1 MTKLEWAKTGEKEY
15 ETGVSNGVLYP
26 RDNAGLYP
34 EGFPWNGLT
43 SVTDSPSG
51 AESNKQ
57 YADNEVYVNIKSA
70 EEVGG
75 TIEAFMAP
83 RQFAECD
90 GTREPIPGLQF
101 GQQTRRSFGFSWQ
114 SRVGNDIEGV
124 DYGFK
129 IHLVY
134 GADANP
140 SEKQYQTINDSPEP
154 SALSWEYTTIPTAS
168 GIQGLRNVSKLTIKS
183 TDLAPAALQALLD
196 VLYGTESTQ
205 ARLPL
210 PREVYEI
217 CLAGEPVEISP
228 EAGLRSWRHHHPDRR
243 WRGVPH
249 RWHHARARP
258 PAGDHRGHP
267 RERAPEGRIQVPGCV
282 RQHLAVRGVSL
293 ITQ

>member
-75 TIEAFMAP
+75 TIEAFMRP

-90 GTREPIPGLQF
+90 GTREPIPGLEF

-114 SRVGNDIEGV
+114 SRVGNDVEGV

-168 GIQGLRNVSKLTIKS
+168 GIPGLRNVSKLTIKS
-183 TDLAPAALQALLD
+183 TDLAPAALKALTD

-228 EAGLRSWRHHHPDRR
+228 AKPAFAAGVITIPTVAGAEYRIGGTTLEPGPQPAITEDTLVSVHPKAGYKFPAAYDNTWLFEA
-243 WRGVPH
+243 
-249 RWHHARARP
+249 
-258 PAGDHRGHP
+258 
-267 RERAPEGRIQVPGCV
+267 
-282 RQHLAVRGVSL
+282 
-293 ITQ
+293 

>member
-1 MTKLEWAKTGEKEY
+1 MSKLEWAKTGEKEY

-26 RDNAGLYP
+26 RNNQGLYP

-168 GIQGLRNVSKLTIKS
+168 GIPGLRNVSKLTIKS
-183 TDLAPAALQALLD
+183 TDLAPAALEALLD
-196 VLYGTESTQ
+196 VLYGTESTE

-217 CLAGEPVEISP
+217 CLAGKPVEINPAKPNFAAGVITIPTVAGAEYRSNGTVL
-228 EAGLRSWRHHHPDRR
+228 EAGPQPEITEDTLVS
-243 WRGVPH
+243 V
-249 RWHHARARP
+249 HAKP
-258 PAGDHRGHP
+258 GYKLPAVFDNTWLF
-267 RERAPEGRIQVPGCV
+267 EA
-282 RQHLAVRGVSL
+282 
-293 ITQ
+293 

>member
-1 MTKLEWAKTGEKEY
+1 MTKLEWSRAGEKEY
-15 ETGVSNGVLYP
+15 ETGVSHGVLYP
-26 RDNAGLYP
+26 RDNTGKYP

-114 SRVGNDIEGV
+114 SRVGNDIEGT

-154 SALSWEYTTIPTAS
+154 SALSWEYTTIPVAS
-168 GIQGLRNVSKLTIKS
+168 GIPGLRNVSKLTIKS
-183 TDLAPAALQALLD
+183 TDLAPAALEALLD
-196 VLYGTESTQ
+196 VLYGTDSTP
-205 ARLPL
+205 ARLPS

-217 CLAGEPVEISP
+217 ALAGEPSEIRP
-228 EAGLRSWRHHHPDRR
+228 AKPTFVDDVITIPVVAGAEYRIGGVVQEAGPL
-243 WRGVPH
+243 
-249 RWHHARARP
+249 
-258 PAGDHRGHP
+258 PAITEDTLVSVHSK
-267 RERAPEGRIQVPGCV
+267 PGYTFPSNYDNTWLFEV
-282 RQHLAVRGVSL
+282 
-293 ITQ
+293 